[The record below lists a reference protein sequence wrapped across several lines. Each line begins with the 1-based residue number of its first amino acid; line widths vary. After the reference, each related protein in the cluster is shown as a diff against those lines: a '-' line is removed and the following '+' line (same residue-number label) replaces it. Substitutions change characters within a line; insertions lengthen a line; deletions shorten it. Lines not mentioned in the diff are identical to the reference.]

1 MKGVT
6 SRDQSVPRSQ
16 ERGIRTAYIVGKVD
30 PDELERGLEGSYQD
44 SGTMEEGQ
52 STERTEIELAIR
64 SAIYQMKGNREE
76 QFYLVYEPSGEL
88 HVVPMDHSLS
98 GSFNVVVKEWLSKW
112 GMPSSLGSFATRSFV
127 EVLKVA
133 ATSIPGVGSIIDVA
147 SRFLGKGNPVEGFKQ
162 SAFVGKRCG
171 LSFDASGGL
180 VLSQLYEGETDPPL
194 PSQHEQN
201 DSKAR

>member
-6 SRDQSVPRSQ
+6 SKDQSVPRSQ

-30 PDELERGLEGSYQD
+30 PDELERGLEGNYQD
-44 SGTMEEGQ
+44 PGIEGQ

-112 GMPSSLGSFATRSFV
+112 GMPSSLGSFATRSFT
-127 EVLKVA
+127 EVLKTA
-133 ATSIPGVGSIIDVA
+133 ARSIPGVGPIFDVA
-147 SRFLGKGNPVEGFKQ
+147 SRFLTRGNPVEGFKQ

-201 DSKAR
+201 DSRSK